1 MSKPSSTMSF
11 AEARAEADKW
21 GNLIRALARL
31 QETAET
37 LGAFEQNRSER
48 QVELDRLAGEI
59 GAAHEQL
66 AELQKAVAEAETMAT
81 AILDEARTHASDL
94 KAKAQQQADQLL
106 ADAQAQMRKADA
118 AVKAAR
124 SEVEAAQSLRAEVED
139 AAAQAEGRLNA
150 ARAAARAVIEE

>member
-81 AILDEARTHASDL
+81 SRPHRVCARRSKTPPPRRKAVSMLLGQRPALSSKSSPWRACART
-94 KAKAQQQADQLL
+94 KA
-106 ADAQAQMRKADA
+106 
-118 AVKAAR
+118 
-124 SEVEAAQSLRAEVED
+124 
-139 AAAQAEGRLNA
+139 
-150 ARAAARAVIEE
+150 

>member
-1 MSKPSSTMSF
+1 MIAPPSKMSF

-21 GNLIRALARL
+21 GNLIRALSRL

-66 AELQKAVAEAETMAT
+66 TELQKAITEAQAMAVE
-81 AILDEARTHASDL
+81 ILDEARGHAIDL
-94 KAKAQQQADQLL
+94 KAQAQQQADQLL

-118 AVKAAR
+118 AVKTAR
-124 SEVEAAQSLRAEVED
+124 AEVETAQSLRAEVED